1 MNAPVALPVWP
12 HAESPFHEAELRL
25 QERAGRREAL
35 AAFSH
40 RGIRGELIEQ
50 HREFFPQLPFLLVG
64 SVDADGQPW
73 ASMLWGQPGFAHSP
87 DPFHLRIDAKPA
99 EGDPLAANIVDGAAI
114 GLLGIQPS
122 TRRRNRMN
130 GRVEAAGAHGFSVRV
145 VQSYGN
151 CPKYIQARDFAYAPQ
166 AWPASPQT
174 SEVLSDADRALIA
187 QADTFFVASSNPH
200 ADDGPASGVDVSHRG
215 GKPGFVRVD
224 EDGVLTVPDFI
235 GNNFFNTLGN
245 LTVEP
250 RAGLLFVDFE
260 RGDLLMLAVRAEV
273 VLEGSELDAFEGAL
287 RLVRYRVERVLRLDR
302 ALPWR
307 STHAPE
313 QARELAATG
322 SWN

>member
-35 AAFSH
+35 AVFSR

-50 HREFFPQLPFLLVG
+50 HREFFPQLPFLLAG
-64 SVDADGQPW
+64 SVDAEGQPW

-87 DPFHLRIDAKPA
+87 DSFHLRVDAKPA
-99 EGDPLAANIVDGAAI
+99 EGDPLAANLVDGSSI
-114 GLLGIQPS
+114 GLLGIQPN

-130 GRVEAAGAHGFSVRV
+130 GLIEASGASGFSVRV

-151 CPKYIQARDFAYAPQ
+151 CPKYIQARDFEYVPQ
-166 AWPASPQT
+166 AWPSRPQV
-174 SEVLSDADRALIA
+174 SDRLGDADRALIA
-187 QADTFFVASSNPH
+187 KADTFFVATANPR
-200 ADDGPASGVDVSHRG
+200 AEDGVASGADLSHRG

-224 EDGVLTVPDFI
+224 EDGLLTVPDFI

-245 LTVEP
+245 MTVEP

-260 RGDLLMLAVRAEV
+260 RGDLLMLATRAEV
-273 VLEGSELDAFEGAL
+273 VLEGPELDTFDGAL
-287 RLVRYRVERVLRLDR
+287 RLVRYRVQRVLRLDG

-322 SWN
+322 SWA